1 MEFEYQALSFDGER
15 SVGVI
20 EAPDEAAAAAS
31 LRGRGL
37 FPTRL
42 LPGGGAA
49 APARTEAK
57 PGRSWPG
64 LVRSAD
70 VAMFLSQLGL
80 MLRSGL
86 TLLYALEAMSRE
98 ASKPALRAC
107 AQRVGA
113 AVQAGRPLSEALAAE
128 RLLPAELPRL
138 VQTAEATGA
147 LDQAFERCATLVE
160 RRAEL
165 RLQLMTSLAYP
176 FVVVVATCGVF
187 VFLTTKVVP
196 KFAALL
202 ARRRV
207 SLPWTTQKLMDVS
220 EFLIAHGPAIGAW
233 AIALVVLLAA
243 AWHTARGRR
252 AIERAALSTPVVGK
266 LLQASALSSI
276 ARTLGLLLQSGL
288 PLLQSLQAVRGTTSF
303 ATYQDVMDR
312 AHERVTRGSA
322 LAPSLDDPLIPAVS
336 RQVVAVGEET
346 GALDEVVSGLG
357 EFYERRVQQLVRTL
371 SSLVEPVLLIVIGG
385 MVGFVY
391 LSFFQAVFRV
401 AAR

>member
-1 MEFEYQALSFDGER
+1 M
-15 SVGVI
+15 
-20 EAPDEAAAAAS
+20 
-31 LRGRGL
+31 
-37 FPTRL
+37 
-42 LPGGGAA
+42 
-49 APARTEAK
+49 
-57 PGRSWPG
+57 
-64 LVRSAD
+64 
-70 VAMFLSQLGL
+70 
-80 MLRSGL
+80 
-86 TLLYALEAMSRE
+86 
-98 ASKPALRAC
+98 
-107 AQRVGA
+107 
-113 AVQAGRPLSEALAAE
+113 
-128 RLLPAELPRL
+128 
-138 VQTAEATGA
+138 
-147 LDQAFERCATLVE
+147 
-160 RRAEL
+160 
-165 RLQLMTSLAYP
+165 
-176 FVVVVATCGVF
+176 VVVATCGVF

-220 EFLIAHGPAIGAW
+220 EFLIAHWPAIGAW

-288 PLLQSLQAVRGTTSF
+288 PLLQSLQVVRGTTSF

-322 LAPSLDDPLIPAVS
+322 LAASLDDPLIPAVS